1 LSNGHSQYDSS
12 ITVDSNKCY
21 TVCPLAKQH
30 RLPFPVS
37 DSISNKIFDLVHC
50 DIWGPFSNDSLN
62 GVKYFL
68 TIVYDYSR
76 FTWVH
81 LMVAKSQTRNLLV
94 SFINLVETQFAT
106 KVKTLRSDN
115 GLEFQMPVFYQSKGI
130 VHQLSCVET
139 PQQNSVVERKHQHLL
154 NVSRALRFQAN
165 LPLYFWGECVL
176 SATHIINRIPTP
188 TLSNKTPFEC
198 LFSIP
203 PTFSHLRV
211 FGCLCF
217 ASTLARNRSKFDPR
231 ARPCLF
237 IGYPYNI
244 KGYKLFDLSTHTI
257 FVSRDVVF
265 HENVFP
271 YHPHF
276 QFSQFQ
282 FPNIVL
288 PAPIPDSNVL
298 FPSIPDPAPLDPISF
313 DLSIPSYAFTS
324 PFPDDSPVIPT
335 SVPFIRK
342 SLRVKNKPSYL
353 QDFHCQMA
361 SSSLSPPAHSPR
373 HAGIPFALSSI
384 ISYDKLSPYYKHY
397 VQSVSTSIEPQFYHK
412 AVQHSCWHEAMQAEI
427 KALKENQTW
436 TLVPLPPNKVP
447 IGCKWVYKIKHN
459 SDGSIERY
467 KARLVAKGFT
477 QCEGLD
483 YFETFSPMAKLTT
496 VRCLLSLAAINNW
509 DLHQLDVNNAF
520 LHGDLDEEFF
530 LKAPPGFI
538 SKEDTRVCRLNKSL
552 YGLKQAS
559 RQWFSKFSSIL
570 LLHGFTQSKSD
581 YNLFTKS
588 TGSSFIVLLVYVD
601 DIVLASNDKQAIT
614 ELPSY
619 TLISNSKI

>member
-1 LSNGHSQYDSS
+1 MIGVGKECGGLFHLLDQPELPSPVYKSALHSSISSVPSSHSFSVKHVSSDVWHFRLGHLSDSRIKLLSQYDSS
-12 ITVDSNKCY
+12 ITVDSNKCCTICY
-21 TVCPLAKQH
+21 LAKQH

-68 TIVYDYSR
+68 TIVDDYSR

-115 GLEFQMPVFYQSKGI
+115 GLEFQMAVFYQSKGI

-154 NVSRALRFQAN
+154 NVARALRFQAN

-244 KGYKLFDLSTHTI
+244 KGYKLFDLSTHTV

-276 QFSQFQ
+276 QFSPFQ
-282 FPNIVL
+282 SPNIVL
-288 PAPIPDSNVL
+288 PVPIPDSNVV
-298 FPSIPDPAPLDPISF
+298 FPSIPDPTPLDPISS
-313 DLSIPSYAFTS
+313 DLSIPSSASPS
-324 PFPDDSPVIPT
+324 PFPDVSSVIPT

-342 SLRVKNKPSYL
+342 SLRVKNRPSYL

-361 SSSLSPPAHSPR
+361 SSSLSSPAHSPR
-373 HAGIPFALSSI
+373 NADIPFALSSV
-384 ISYDKLSPYYKHY
+384 LS
-397 VQSVSTSIEPQFYHK
+397 
-412 AVQHSCWHEAMQAEI
+412 
-427 KALKENQTW
+427 
-436 TLVPLPPNKVP
+436 
-447 IGCKWVYKIKHN
+447 
-459 SDGSIERY
+459 
-467 KARLVAKGFT
+467 
-477 QCEGLD
+477 
-483 YFETFSPMAKLTT
+483 
-496 VRCLLSLAAINNW
+496 
-509 DLHQLDVNNAF
+509 
-520 LHGDLDEEFF
+520 
-530 LKAPPGFI
+530 
-538 SKEDTRVCRLNKSL
+538 
-552 YGLKQAS
+552 
-559 RQWFSKFSSIL
+559 
-570 LLHGFTQSKSD
+570 
-581 YNLFTKS
+581 
-588 TGSSFIVLLVYVD
+588 
-601 DIVLASNDKQAIT
+601 
-614 ELPSY
+614 
-619 TLISNSKI
+619 